1 MKKLLI
7 SLNDFRHG
15 GIPKCLHS
23 LLKYIDKEKYSVD
36 IICLDQDGPYKK
48 EFNNLENCKVLQ
60 YNLFTK
66 CICTFS
72 SEIKQKGLL
81 EKVGIVTSKIIW
93 KLIKSLLKIDLL
105 DLSIKKKAKKNSGE
119 YDICIAYAEGNC
131 AKLIQGI
138 GCKCKLIW
146 IHNDYNFV
154 PEAGDDTSFELFDK
168 ICCVSESTR
177 IAFIQKYPN
186 LANKTN
192 TIYNLIN
199 HQNIRQLANEKVY
212 DANFTNDCFLIMSIG
227 RISYQK
233 QFTIIPDIAKHLI
246 AKNVKFK
253 WYIIGDGPERSNLER
268 KIEKYSLQET
278 VILLGKQ
285 DNPYKYLA
293 QTDLYALTSIYESYP
308 TVINEALV
316 LNIPIISND
325 IPSIHEM
332 IDETQGTIAPVETWD
347 EDIYRII
354 NGGKSS
360 KNKKNMDFEAF
371 NQNVMKKFYEL
382 IES

>member
-1 MKKLLI
+1 MKKILI

-15 GIPKCLHS
+15 GIPRCLHS
-23 LLKYIDKEKYSVD
+23 LLKYIDKGRYRVE

-48 EFNNLENCKVLQ
+48 VFNELENCKVLQ
-60 YNLFTK
+60 YNFFTR

-72 SEIKQKGLL
+72 SEIKQKGLF

-93 KLIKSLLKIDLL
+93 KLIKRLLNIDLL
-105 DLSIKKKAKKNSGE
+105 DLSIKKKAKKLSGE
-119 YDICIAYAEGNC
+119 YDACIAYAEGNC
-131 AKLIQGI
+131 AKLIQNI
-138 GCKCKLIW
+138 DCRRKLVW

-154 PEAGDDTSFELFDK
+154 PQAGEDTNFELFDK

-177 IAFIQKYPN
+177 ISFIKKYPC
-186 LANKTN
+186 LANNTT

-199 HQNIRQLANEKVY
+199 HLDIRLSAKEKIE
-212 DANFTNDCFLIMSIG
+212 DINFTNDCFSIMSIG

-233 QFTIIPDIAKHLI
+233 QFTIIPDIAKKI
-246 AKNVKFK
+246 ADKFKFK
-253 WYIIGDGPERSNLER
+253 WYIIGDGPEWAILER
-268 KIEKYSLQET
+268 KVKEYNLEKT

-285 DNPYKYLA
+285 NNPYKYLA
-293 QTDLYALTSIYESYP
+293 QMDLYALTSIYESYP

-325 IPSIHEM
+325 IPSIYEM
-332 IDETQGTIAPVETWD
+332 IDETQGFVAPIDKWV
-347 EDIYRII
+347 DIISGII
-354 NGGKSS
+354 SNGYSS
-360 KNKKNMDFEAF
+360 KEKKTMDFESF
-371 NQNVMKKFYEL
+371 NENIMQTFYKL

>member
-1 MKKLLI
+1 MINLYLL
-7 SLNDFRHG
+7 
-15 GIPKCLHS
+15 
-23 LLKYIDKEKYSVD
+23 
-36 IICLDQDGPYKK
+36 
-48 EFNNLENCKVLQ
+48 
-60 YNLFTK
+60 LFT
-66 CICTFS
+66 
-72 SEIKQKGLL
+72 
-81 EKVGIVTSKIIW
+81 
-93 KLIKSLLKIDLL
+93 
-105 DLSIKKKAKKNSGE
+105 
-119 YDICIAYAEGNC
+119 
-131 AKLIQGI
+131 
-138 GCKCKLIW
+138 
-146 IHNDYNFV
+146 HNKH
-154 PEAGDDTSFELFDK
+154 FDK

-233 QFTIIPDIAKHLI
+233 QFTIIPDIAKQI
-246 AKNVKFK
+246 ADKFKFK
-253 WYIIGDGPERSNLER
+253 WYIIGDGPEKYNLER
-268 KIEKYSLQET
+268 NIKEYDLKET

-293 QTDLYALTSIYESYP
+293 KTNLFALTSIYESFP

-325 IPSIHEM
+325 IPSIYEM
-332 IDETQGTIAPVETWD
+332 IDETQGVIAPVEKWAKILC
-347 EDIYRII
+347 EII
-354 NGGKSS
+354 GQKGVRKQNY
-360 KNKKNMDFEAF
+360 NVDFEAF